1 MPWMPNMI
9 VDPPPLPSVATRPP
23 GPFLILVN
31 AGSGSQDADAARATI
46 ESVLSAGGRSC
57 AFVDVA
63 KADRIDELARG
74 CVQRAREQGA
84 TVVAAGGD
92 GTINA
97 VAHAVLGSG
106 CTFGVLPMGTFNYFS
121 RAHGIPE
128 DLEPAT
134 RVLLDGRVHQ
144 VQVGVVNDR
153 VFLVNASLGL
163 YPQLLEDREA
173 AKQQFGRSRVVAFAS
188 AFKTL
193 LRSHRVWRL
202 QLRYDDVAEHIT
214 TPTLF
219 VGNNRL
225 QLEQIG
231 IAESAS
237 LASGH
242 LVAVAL
248 RPVSPLGMLGLALRG
263 SLGVLGEAG
272 NVVSVSFVDLV
283 VSVRGR
289 GTPRVKVAT
298 DGEVDWMRL
307 PLRFRV
313 AAETLPLLCPAASAE
328 DAAVAGPG

>member
-1 MPWMPNMI
+1 ML
-9 VDPPPLPSVATRPP
+9 VDPPVLSSAAPRSQ
-23 GPFLILVN
+23 GSFIILIN
-31 AGSGSQDADAARATI
+31 AGSGSQDVEAARATI
-46 ESVLSAGGRSC
+46 ESVLNTGGRSC
-57 AFVDVA
+57 VFVDVA
-63 KADRIDELARG
+63 KASRIDELARG
-74 CVQRAREQGA
+74 CVERARMQGA

-106 CTFGVLPMGTFNYFS
+106 CTFGVLPMGTFNYFG
-121 RAHGIPE
+121 RTHGIPE
-128 DLEPAT
+128 DLEQAT
-134 RVLLDGRVHQ
+134 RVLLEGCVQ
-144 VQVGVVNDR
+144 PVQVGVVNDR

-173 AKQQFGRSRVVAFAS
+173 AKQQFGRSRLVAFGS
-188 AFKTL
+188 ALKTL
-193 LRSHRVWRL
+193 LRSHRVLRL
-202 QLRYDDVAEHIT
+202 QLRYDDVGEQIT

-231 IAESAS
+231 IAESVS
-237 LASGH
+237 LASGQ
-242 LVAVAL
+242 LAAIAL
-248 RPVSPLGMLGLALRG
+248 GPVSPLGMLGLALRG

-272 NVVSVSFVDLV
+272 NVVSFSFSDMV

-298 DGEVDWMRL
+298 DGEVGWMRL

-313 AAETLPLLCPAASAE
+313 APEPLPLLCPAASA
-328 DAAVAGPG
+328 AGTAVAEPG